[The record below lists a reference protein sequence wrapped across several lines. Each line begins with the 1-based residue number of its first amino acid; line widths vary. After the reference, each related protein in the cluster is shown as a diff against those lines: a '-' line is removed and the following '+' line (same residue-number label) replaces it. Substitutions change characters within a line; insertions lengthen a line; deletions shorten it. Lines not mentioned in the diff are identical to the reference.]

1 MSPSQNMLL
10 STETSLKQNSQMKFR
25 NFDDAQNGSTRPSDM
40 MRRRTINGKSN
51 NIEIKSGDSIN
62 GQQDNHYAE
71 LAKLV
76 YQVGEKDKWSTKQLM

>member
-1 MSPSQNMLL
+1 
-10 STETSLKQNSQMKFR
+10 MKFR

-62 GQQDNHYAE
+62 G
-71 LAKLV
+71 
-76 YQVGEKDKWSTKQLM
+76 